1 MSTIYCI
8 LSEVSSLFGSN
19 VYAAMALPMVMSRDP
34 ENVKEFDD
42 LKLGG
47 GMSQKSNVRQ
57 RIYQLVARHLVSV
70 RPECGG

>member
-1 MSTIYCI
+1 
-8 LSEVSSLFGSN
+8 
-19 VYAAMALPMVMSRDP
+19 MALSMEMSRDP
-34 ENVKEFDD
+34 ENVNEFDD

>member
-1 MSTIYCI
+1 
-8 LSEVSSLFGSN
+8 
-19 VYAAMALPMVMSRDP
+19 MALSMEMSRDP
-34 ENVKEFDD
+34 KMFDD

-70 RPECGG
+70 RPECGVW